1 MTVSLP
7 TLAQGQQ
14 TTFSSDPA
22 QFHVGA
28 TARTEL
34 RTRGHVALD
43 GLWSED
49 VAAALAGEAGAVWRT
64 ARPPTIGP
72 NRRVNPSR
80 PGDRPT
86 LLGKGPELERLHLD
100 LLGLCRRLTGQMLEP
115 SFAFYYFYSGDDEV
129 RLHLDTP
136 ECDLTVISE
145 VLGPLGPLHLHP
157 ELAGMSIDQLT
168 ALEADP
174 SWDRESRV
182 PIAHPRLGVTA
193 FRGRRLPH
201 HRPGRSLA
209 GLGAVAAL
217 HYRSR
222 Y

>member
-7 TLAQGQQ
+7 KLAQGQQ
-14 TTFSSDPA
+14 PTFSSDPA
-22 QFHVGA
+22 VFHVDA
-28 TARTEL
+28 TARTQL

-49 VAAALAGEAGAVWRT
+49 VAAALASEAGAVWRT

-72 NRRVNPSR
+72 NRRVAPSR
-80 PGDRPT
+80 TGERPT
-86 LLGKGPELERLHLD
+86 LIGKGPMLERLHLD
-100 LLGLCRRLTGQMLEP
+100 LVGPCRRLTGQVLDP
-115 SFAFYYFYSGDDEV
+115 SFAAYYFYSGDDEV

-136 ECDLTVISE
+136 QCDLTMISE

-157 ELAGMSIDQLT
+157 ELMGMTIDELVS
-168 ALEADP
+168 LEADP
-174 SWDRESRV
+174 AWERESGV

-209 GLGAVAAL
+209 GLGAVAAH
-217 HYRSR
+217 HYCSR